1 MSAWSGFGDYVEKLG
16 APMTGAGDAANFE
29 QMLERA
35 LAAEAAAPTNAAAP
49 PNEAAPP
56 TTTYET
62 TVCIIGGGVGGLAA
76 AAALSDVGVACLV
89 FERDASLEA
98 RRAGYGMTLSSDP
111 RGPLAHLKILERCRE
126 LDCASTAHWVFAG
139 DGSVLGYYGRGLAA
153 SSQSSEA
160 RSGSLRVQRQ
170 QLREVL
176 LERVEPSTINWNH
189 QLARVDES
197 DGDVVA
203 TFANGATCKC
213 AALVGCDGV
222 RSRVREL
229 REARLPIEQRRPLA
243 EVGVGVVVGLSTFR
257 HELIEGRGF
266 YVLDGRARLF
276 TMPFSATLTMW
287 QLSFVEGAIDLA
299 GDLLNECER
308 YVATWKDIGGVA
320 ASLIRETKDV
330 WSAPFRDRDQMAVAS
345 SSRSRVTVLGD
356 ACHPM
361 TCFKGQGANQAL
373 ADAVLLARRVAE
385 ANDVPKALR
394 RFEREMV
401 QRAGPRAAASRCAAR
416 LLHSPRGLTADLPS
430 FARVDDSKALCERLR
445 EEGVTAATPNLER
458 AVRSI
463 IYGNT

>member
-16 APMTGAGDAANFE
+16 APMTGQGEAANFE
-29 QMLERA
+29 QMLEKA
-35 LAAEAAAPTNAAAP
+35 LAAEA
-49 PNEAAPP
+49 AAPP

-62 TVCIIGGGVGGLAA
+62 TVCIVGGGVGGLAA
-76 AAALSDVGVACLV
+76 AAALQDVGVACLV

-98 RRAGYGMTLSSDP
+98 RRAGYGMTLSSDE
-111 RGPLAHLKILERCRE
+111 RGPLAHLKILQRCRE

-176 LERVEPSTINWNH
+176 LERVAPAAVHWNH

-197 DGDVVA
+197 DSEVVA
-203 TFANGATCKC
+203 TFANGAVCKC

-229 REARLPIEQRRPLA
+229 REAQLPIVDRRPLA
-243 EVGVGVVVGLSTFR
+243 DVGVGVVVGLSTFR

-287 QLSFVEGAIDLA
+287 QLSFALGEIALQSEDVLGL
-299 GDLLNECER
+299 CER
-308 YVATWKDIGGVA
+308 YVATWKNIGGVA

-330 WSAPFRDRDQMAVAS
+330 WSAPFRDRDQMVVAS

-385 ANDVPKALR
+385 ANDMPKALR
-394 RFEREMV
+394 RFEPVCAHGRSSSLS
-401 QRAGPRAAASRCAAR
+401 RSGFHRYASGRSTR
-416 LLHSPRGLTADLPS
+416 TATWVS
-430 FARVDDSKALCERLR
+430 
-445 EEGVTAATPNLER
+445 TT
-458 AVRSI
+458 
-463 IYGNT
+463 

>member
-1 MSAWSGFGDYVEKLG
+1 
-16 APMTGAGDAANFE
+16 MTGQGDAANFE
-29 QMLERA
+29 AMLEKA
-35 LAAEAAAPTNAAAP
+35 LAAEATAP
-49 PNEAAPP
+49 PP
-56 TTTYET
+56 TTYET
-62 TVCIIGGGVGGLAA
+62 TVCIVGGGVGGLAA
-76 AAALSDVGVACLV
+76 AAALHDQGIACLV

-98 RRAGYGMTLSSDP
+98 RRAGYGMTLSSDE

-139 DGSVLGYYGRGLAA
+139 DGAVLGYYGRGLAA
-153 SSQSSEA
+153 SSESSEA

-176 LERVEPSTINWNH
+176 LERVGAVHWNH

-197 DGDVVA
+197 DDEVVA
-203 TFANGATCKC
+203 TFTNGATCRC
-213 AALVGCDGV
+213 QALVGCDGV

-229 REARLPIEQRRPLA
+229 REAQLPIVDRRPLA
-243 EVGVGVVVGLSTFR
+243 DVGVGVVVGLSTFR
-257 HELIEGRGF
+257 HDLIEGRGF
-266 YVLDGRARLF
+266 YVLDGKARLF

-287 QLSFVEGAIDLA
+287 QLSFALGAIDLA
-299 GDLLNECER
+299 EMDLAGCER

-320 ASLIRETKDV
+320 ASLVRETKDV
-330 WSAPFRDRDQMAVAS
+330 WSAPFRDRDQMVVAS
-345 SSRSRVTVLGD
+345 GSRSRVTVLGD

-385 ANDVPKALR
+385 ANDMPKALR

-416 LLHSPRGLTADLPS
+416 LLHSPQGLTAELPS
-430 FARVDDSKALCERLR
+430 FARVDDSTALYEKLR
-445 EEGVTAATPNLER
+445 EEGVTAATPDLETAVR
-458 AVRSI
+458 AVI
-463 IYGNT
+463 NT

>member
-29 QMLERA
+29 AMLEKA
-35 LAAEAAAPTNAAAP
+35 LAAEATAP
-49 PNEAAPP
+49 PP
-56 TTTYET
+56 TTYET
-62 TVCIIGGGVGGLAA
+62 TVCIVGGGVGGLAA
-76 AAALSDVGVACLV
+76 AAALHDQGIACLV

-98 RRAGYGMTLSSDP
+98 RRAGYGMTLSSDE
-111 RGPLAHLKILERCRE
+111 RGPLAHLKILGRCRE
-126 LDCASTAHWVFAG
+126 LDCASTAHWVFSG

-153 SSQSSEA
+153 ETKGSEA

-176 LERVEPSTINWNH
+176 LERVDSTAVKWNH

-197 DGDVVA
+197 DGEVVA

-229 REARLPIEQRRPLA
+229 REAQLPIGDRRPLA

-257 HELIEGRGF
+257 HDLIEQRGF
-266 YVLDGRARLF
+266 YVLDGKARLF
-276 TMPFSATLTMW
+276 TMPFSSKLTMW
-287 QLSFVEGAIDLA
+287 QLSFGMGAIDLA
-299 GDLLNECER
+299 GDLLDECER
-308 YVATWKDIGGVA
+308 YVATWNNIGGVA

-330 WSAPFRDRDQMAVAS
+330 WSAPFRDRDTMALTA
-345 SSRSRVTVLGD
+345 SRSRVTVLGD

-401 QRAGPRAAASRCAAR
+401 QRAGPRAAASRGAAR
-416 LLHSPRGLTADLPS
+416 LLHSPSALAADLPS
-430 FARVDDSKALCERLR
+430 FARVDDSSILCERLK
-445 EEGVTAATPNLER
+445 EEGVTAATPDLER

>member
-29 QMLERA
+29 AMLERA
-35 LAAEAAAPTNAAAP
+35 LAAEA
-49 PNEAAPP
+49 AAPP

-98 RRAGYGMTLSSDP
+98 RRAGYGMTLSSDE
-111 RGPLAHLKILERCRE
+111 RGPLAHLKILQRCRE
-126 LDCASTAHWVFAG
+126 LDCASAAHWVFAG
-139 DGSVLGYYGRGLAA
+139 DGSVLGYYGRGLAEV
-153 SSQSSEA
+153 QECRDA

-176 LERVEPSTINWNH
+176 LERVAPAAVHWNH

-197 DGDVVA
+197 DSDVVA
-203 TFANGATCKC
+203 TFANGARCRC

-229 REARLPIEQRRPLA
+229 REARLPIELRRPLA

-287 QLSFVEGAIDLA
+287 QLSFGLGEIDLRSEDVL
-299 GDLLNECER
+299 GLCER
-308 YVATWKDIGGVA
+308 YVATWENIGSVA

-330 WSAPFRDRDQMAVAS
+330 WSAPFRDRDQMVVAS
-345 SSRSRVTVLGD
+345 VSKSRVTVLGD

-385 ANDVPKALR
+385 ANDMPKALR

-416 LLHSPRGLTADLPS
+416 LLHSPSALTAELPS
-430 FARVDDSKALCERLR
+430 FARVGDSTALCERLK
-445 EEGVTAATPNLER
+445 EAGVTAATPDLENAVR
-458 AVRSI
+458 AVV
-463 IYGNT
+463 YGNT

>member
-1 MSAWSGFGDYVEKLG
+1 
-16 APMTGAGDAANFE
+16 MTGQGDAANFE
-29 QMLERA
+29 AMLEKA
-35 LAAEAAAPTNAAAP
+35 LAAEA
-49 PNEAAPP
+49 AAPP

-76 AAALSDVGVACLV
+76 AAALSDVGVECLV

-98 RRAGYGMTLSSDP
+98 RRAGYGMTLSSDE
-111 RGPLAHLKILERCRE
+111 RGPLAHLKILQRCRE

-176 LERVEPSTINWNH
+176 LERVAPAAVHWNH

-197 DGDVVA
+197 DSEVVA
-203 TFANGATCKC
+203 TFANGAVCKC

-229 REARLPIEQRRPLA
+229 REAQLPIVDRRPLA
-243 EVGVGVVVGLSTFR
+243 DVGVGVVVGLSTFR
-257 HELIEGRGF
+257 HDLVEGRGF

-276 TMPFSATLTMW
+276 TMPFSSKLTMW
-287 QLSFVEGAIDLA
+287 QLSFALGAIDLQSEDVL
-299 GDLLNECER
+299 GLCER

-330 WSAPFRDRDQMAVAS
+330 WSAPFRDRDQMVVAS
-345 SSRSRVTVLGD
+345 GSRSRVTVLGD

-373 ADAVLLARRVAE
+373 ADAVLLARRMAE
-385 ANDVPKALR
+385 ANDMPKALR

-416 LLHSPRGLTADLPS
+416 LLHSPRGLAADLPS
-430 FARVDDSKALCERLR
+430 FARVDDSAALCERLR
-445 EEGVTAATPNLER
+445 EAGVTAATPDLENAVR
-458 AVRSI
+458 AVI
-463 IYGNT
+463 NT

>member
-1 MSAWSGFGDYVEKLG
+1 MAVAISMSAWSGFGDYVEKLG

-29 QMLERA
+29 AMLEKA
-35 LAAEAAAPTNAAAP
+35 LAAEAAAPP
-49 PNEAAPP
+49 P
-56 TTTYET
+56 TTYET

-76 AAALSDVGVACLV
+76 AAALRDQGIACLV

-98 RRAGYGMTLSSDP
+98 RRAGYGMTLSSDE

-139 DGSVLGYYGRGLAA
+139 DGSLLGYYGRGLAA
-153 SSQSSEA
+153 APECSEG

-176 LERVEPSTINWNH
+176 LERVDESAVKWNH

-197 DGDVVA
+197 DDQVVA
-203 TFANGATCKC
+203 TFTNGAVCKC

-229 REARLPIEQRRPLA
+229 REAQLPTVDRRPLA

-287 QLSFVEGAIDLA
+287 QLSFGMGAIDLQSE
-299 GDLLNECER
+299 DLLSECER

-385 ANDVPKALR
+385 ANDMSKALR

-416 LLHSPRGLTADLPS
+416 LLHSPRGLAADLPS
-430 FARVDDSKALCERLR
+430 FARVDDSSLLCERLK
-445 EEGVTAATPNLER
+445 EAGVTAATRDLER
-458 AVRSI
+458 AVRAVI
-463 IYGNT
+463 NT

>member
-1 MSAWSGFGDYVEKLG
+1 MSAWSGFGDYVERMG
-16 APMTGAGDAANFE
+16 APMTGQGDAANFE
-29 QMLERA
+29 AMLEKA
-35 LAAEAAAPTNAAAP
+35 LAAEAAAP
-49 PNEAAPP
+49 P
-56 TTTYET
+56 TKTYET

-76 AAALSDVGVACLV
+76 AAALRDQGIACLV

-98 RRAGYGMTLSSDP
+98 RRAGYGMTLSNDP
-111 RGPLAHLKILERCRE
+111 RGPLAHLKILNRCRE

-139 DGSVLGYYGRGLAA
+139 DGSVLGYYGRGLAEV
-153 SSQSSEA
+153 QECRDA

-176 LERVEPSTINWNH
+176 LERVDSTAINWNH

-197 DGDVVA
+197 DSEVVA
-203 TFANGATCKC
+203 TFANGAVCKC

-229 REARLPIEQRRPLA
+229 REAQLPIVDRRPLA

-287 QLSFVEGAIDLA
+287 QLSFALGAIDLA
-299 GDLLNECER
+299 EMNLAGCER

-320 ASLIRETKDV
+320 ASLIRDTKDV
-330 WSAPFRDRDQMAVAS
+330 WSAPFRDRDQMVVAS
-345 SSRSRVTVLGD
+345 GSRSRVTVLGD

-385 ANDVPKALR
+385 ANDMPKALR
-394 RFEREMV
+394 RFEREMGS
-401 QRAGPRAAASRCAAR
+401 GPGPAAASRCAAR
-416 LLHSPRGLTADLPS
+416 LLPRPRG
-430 FARVDDSKALCERLR
+430 
-445 EEGVTAATPNLER
+445 
-458 AVRSI
+458 
-463 IYGNT
+463 

>member
-29 QMLERA
+29 AMLEKA
-35 LAAEAAAPTNAAAP
+35 LAAEAAAPP
-49 PNEAAPP
+49 P
-56 TTTYET
+56 TTYET

-76 AAALSDVGVACLV
+76 AAALRDQGIACLV

-98 RRAGYGMTLSSDP
+98 RRAGYGMTLSSDE

-153 SSQSSEA
+153 APECSEG

-176 LERVEPSTINWNH
+176 LERVDSTAINWNH

-197 DGDVVA
+197 DDQVVA
-203 TFANGATCKC
+203 TFTNGAVCKC

-229 REARLPIEQRRPLA
+229 REAQLPTVDRRPLA

-287 QLSFVEGAIDLA
+287 QLSFGMGAIDLA
-299 GDLLNECER
+299 GDLLDECER

-416 LLHSPRGLTADLPS
+416 LLHSPRGLAADLPS
-430 FARVDDSKALCERLR
+430 FARVDDSSLLCERLK
-445 EEGVTAATPNLER
+445 EAGVTAATRDLER
-458 AVRSI
+458 AVRAVI
-463 IYGNT
+463 NT

>member
-1 MSAWSGFGDYVEKLG
+1 
-16 APMTGAGDAANFE
+16 
-29 QMLERA
+29 
-35 LAAEAAAPTNAAAP
+35 
-49 PNEAAPP
+49 
-56 TTTYET
+56 
-62 TVCIIGGGVGGLAA
+62 
-76 AAALSDVGVACLV
+76 
-89 FERDASLEA
+89 
-98 RRAGYGMTLSSDP
+98 MTLSSDE
-111 RGPLAHLKILERCRE
+111 RGPLAHLKILQRCRE

-176 LERVEPSTINWNH
+176 LARVDSTAVNWNH

-197 DGDVVA
+197 DDEVVA
-203 TFANGATCKC
+203 TFANGATCRC
-213 AALVGCDGV
+213 RALVGCDGV

-229 REARLPIEQRRPLA
+229 REAQLPIVDRRPLA
-243 EVGVGVVVGLSTFR
+243 DVGVGVVVGLSTFR
-257 HELIEGRGF
+257 HDLIEGRGF
-266 YVLDGRARLF
+266 YVLDGKARLF

-287 QLSFVEGAIDLA
+287 QLSFGLGAIDLA
-299 GDLLNECER
+299 EMDLAGCER
-308 YVATWKDIGGVA
+308 YVATWKNIGGVA
-320 ASLIRETKDV
+320 ASLVRETKDV

-416 LLHSPRGLTADLPS
+416 LLHSPSALTAELPS
-430 FARVDDSKALCERLR
+430 FARVDDSAALCERLR
-445 EEGVTAATPNLER
+445 EAGVTAATPDLER
-458 AVRSI
+458 AVRAVI
-463 IYGNT
+463 NT